1 MIETIDIKENS
12 LLEIDSELLDILLKD
27 RTTGENILWATD
39 NYESLDYLYK
49 SDRQILSI
57 LVNLNIDILITQKVE
72 IKGI

>member
-39 NYESLDYLYK
+39 NYESLGYLYK
-49 SDRQILSI
+49 SDR
-57 LVNLNIDILITQKVE
+57 
-72 IKGI
+72 